1 MIAYALR
8 LEFNINNV
16 VFGATFE
23 FSALLPIKRCRYTEE
38 CMYVHKV
45 SLVLRNC

>member
-23 FSALLPIKRCRYTEE
+23 FSALFQLNGTPFNWNSKI
-38 CMYVHKV
+38 
-45 SLVLRNC
+45 N